1 VRPNPE
7 IEEMGVGEI
16 TFFDDPFP
24 ATSGLKETLRRR
36 INVLQAK
43 TGRRFLLLPYGFE
56 FGVRR
61 IK

>member
-1 VRPNPE
+1 MRPKLDLE
-7 IEEMGVGEI
+7 TMGVGEI
-16 TFFDDPFP
+16 TFFPDPSP

-36 INVLQAK
+36 INALQAK